1 MRAIEFDGVSKRY
14 GERSVLSNLSFQFDQ
29 GERIV
34 IFGPSGCGKTTV
46 LRLLAG
52 FVAPDSGAIRI
63 RGEEVA
69 ANGRI
74 RVGPERRNV
83 GMVFQDLALWP
94 HLTVYQNL
102 EFPLKAQR
110 VGAEIRKRRIDD
122 MLDRVRL
129 ADFAGVYAAQL
140 SGGQQQRVAIARA
153 LIAEPLAL
161 LMDEPLSSLDDE
173 LRHELCDHLL
183 DLHAQTGFTLVYIT
197 HSKEEARRIG
207 TRTVSLRDA
216 REVTYAVDHARKD

>member
-1 MRAIEFDGVSKRY
+1 MRAIEFDVVSKRY
-14 GERSVLSNLSFQFDQ
+14 GERSVLSNVSFQFDQ

-52 FVAPDSGAIRI
+52 FVAPDGGAIRI
-63 RGEEVA
+63 GGEEVA

-74 RVGPERRNV
+74 RVGPESRNV

-129 ADFAGVYAAQL
+129 GDFAGVYPAQL

-153 LIAEPLAL
+153 LIAQPLAL

-173 LRHELCDHLL
+173 LRYELCDHLL
-183 DLHAQTGFTLVYIT
+183 DLHAQVGFTPVYIT
-197 HSKEEARRIG
+197 HNKEEARKVG
-207 TRTVSLRDA
+207 TRTIDLRDTN
-216 REVTYAVDHARKD
+216 EVSYAVDHARKN